1 MATRITILGASGS
14 VGSAVADVV
23 AAHPDRFEVEAVI
36 GGRDARALAA
46 VALRLRARL
55 AVLAD
60 GEGGPALAEALAG
73 SGIASA
79 AGETAVLEAV
89 DRECDLVVAAIAGT
103 AGLRPTHRALR
114 AGRRIALANKECLVT
129 AGHAFM
135 RDAARAG
142 ATVLPL
148 DSEHNA
154 LFQALGNAT
163 VEDVEAMT
171 LTASGGPFRDWPA
184 QAIAEATPEQAL
196 KHPNWSMGA
205 KITVDSAGLMNKGLE
220 LIEAHHLFGLPA
232 ARLRAVV
239 HPQSIVHGIVHFRDG
254 SLAAGLAMPDMRVPV
269 AHCLAWP
276 ERIDMAVPRLD
287 LAAMGCLTFAEPDTA
302 RFPALR
308 LAREALEQG
317 GAAPTVLNAANE
329 VAVEAFLAG
338 RIRFGDIA
346 RLVEAVCT
354 HEGGGPA
361 PAGIDEALAVD
372 LAARERT
379 RAYLRQSY

>member
-1 MATRITILGASGS
+1 MATRLIILGASGS
-14 VGSAVADVV
+14 VGRAVADVV
-23 AAHPDRFEVEAVI
+23 AAHPGRFEVEAVVA
-36 GGRDARALAA
+36 GRDARALAD
-46 VALRLRARL
+46 VALRLRARC

-60 GEGGPALAEALAG
+60 GEGGAALAEALSG
-73 SGIASA
+73 SGIVSG
-79 AGETAVLEAV
+79 AGGQAVLEAV
-89 DRECDLVVAAIAGT
+89 DRDCDLVVAAIAGT

-114 AGRRIALANKECLVT
+114 AGRRIALANKECLVS
-129 AGHAFM
+129 AGAAFM
-135 RDAARAG
+135 RDAAAAG
-142 ATVLPL
+142 ATILPL

-154 LFQALGNAT
+154 LFQALGGAALD
-163 VEDVEAMT
+163 DVEAMT

-184 QAIAEATPEQAL
+184 KAIAEATPQEAL

-254 SLAAGLAMPDMRVPV
+254 SLSAGLAVPDMRVPV

-276 ERIDMAVPRLD
+276 ERVETEVPRLD

-354 HEGGGPA
+354 HEGVGAA

-372 LAARERT
+372 FAARERA
-379 RAYLRQSY
+379 RALLQQSR

>member
-1 MATRITILGASGS
+1 MATRLTILGASGS
-14 VGSAVADVV
+14 VGRAVADVV
-23 AAHPDRFEVEAVI
+23 AAHPGRFEVEAVVA
-36 GGRDARALAA
+36 GRDARALAD
-46 VALRLRARL
+46 VALRLRARC

-60 GEGGPALAEALAG
+60 GEGGAALAETLSG
-73 SGIASA
+73 SGIANG
-79 AGETAVLEAV
+79 AGEAAVLEAV
-89 DRECDLVVAAIAGT
+89 DRDCDLVVAAIAGT

-114 AGRRIALANKECLVT
+114 PGRRIALANKECLVS
-129 AGHAFM
+129 AGAAFM
-135 RDAARAG
+135 RDAAAAG
-142 ATVLPL
+142 ATILPL

-154 LFQALGNAT
+154 LFQALGEAPI
-163 VEDVEAMT
+163 ESVEAMT

-184 QAIAEATPEQAL
+184 KAIAEATPQEAL

-232 ARLRAVV
+232 ARLRALV

-254 SLAAGLAMPDMRVPV
+254 SLSAGLAVPDMRVPV
-269 AHCLAWP
+269 AHCLSWP
-276 ERIDMAVPRLD
+276 ERVETQIPRLD

-354 HEGGGPA
+354 REGASAA
-361 PAGIDEALAVD
+361 PAGIEEALAVD
-372 LAARERT
+372 FAARERA
-379 RAYLRQSY
+379 RALLQQSC

>member
-1 MATRITILGASGS
+1 MTTRLIILGASGS
-14 VGSAVADVV
+14 VGRAVADVV
-23 AAHPDRFEVEAVI
+23 AAHPERFEIEAVVA
-36 GGRDARALAA
+36 GRDAQALAD

-60 GEGGPALAEALAG
+60 GAGGAALAEALSG
-73 SGIASA
+73 SGIASG
-79 AGETAVLEAV
+79 AGEQAVLEAV
-89 DRECDLVVAAIAGT
+89 DRDCDLVVAAIAGT

-114 AGRRIALANKECLVT
+114 AGRRIALANKECLVS
-129 AGHAFM
+129 AGAAFM
-135 RDAARAG
+135 RDAAAAG
-142 ATVLPL
+142 ATILPL

-154 LFQALGNAT
+154 LFQALGGAAIEN
-163 VEDVEAMT
+163 VEAMT

-184 QAIAEATPEQAL
+184 EAIAEATPQEAL

-232 ARLRAVV
+232 TRLRAVV

-254 SLAAGLAMPDMRVPV
+254 SLSAGLAMPDMRVPV

-276 ERIDMAVPRLD
+276 ERLETEAPRLD

-354 HEGGGPA
+354 HEGAGAA

-372 LAARERT
+372 EVARERT
-379 RAYLRQSY
+379 RALLQQSR